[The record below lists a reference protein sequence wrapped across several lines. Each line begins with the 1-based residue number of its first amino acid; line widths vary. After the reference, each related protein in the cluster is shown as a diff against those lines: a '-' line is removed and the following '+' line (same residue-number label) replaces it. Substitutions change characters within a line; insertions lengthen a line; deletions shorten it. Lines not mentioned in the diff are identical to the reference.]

1 MKVRS
6 NNKNFTSRG
15 YKDFSIS
22 FKSNPG
28 TGDFSTLKNEEAIK
42 QAVRN
47 IVLTAKG
54 EKLFQPQFGSEV
66 RGLLFENYSPFMNQ
80 VIIDEITL
88 CLINFEP
95 RIKVI
100 SIDLDT
106 DNYDLNALSVTMD
119 YVIVGQ
125 PITKTLNFILTKAA

>member
-100 SIDLDT
+100 NIDLDT

>member
-106 DNYDLNALSVTMD
+106 DNYDLNALNVTMD